1 MTGTKKGA
9 RSAFFVTFLRILLG
23 AKCAETFVELVNTT
37 ASINVTLLTSVERVT
52 R

>member
-9 RSAFFVTFLRILLG
+9 KCALFVTYLRLLLG

-37 ASINVTLLTSVERVT
+37 ASINVTLLTSVERMA